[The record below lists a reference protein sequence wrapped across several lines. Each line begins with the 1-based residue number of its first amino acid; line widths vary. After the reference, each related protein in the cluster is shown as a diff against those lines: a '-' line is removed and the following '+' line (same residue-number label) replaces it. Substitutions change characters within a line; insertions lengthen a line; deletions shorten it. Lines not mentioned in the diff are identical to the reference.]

1 MSCLDPLAPGTVFAA
16 EAVFVVIH
24 SIFDMPVALP
34 TTTAQGD
41 DFIGRCTCHVHTH
54 NHSSLKV
61 GQVTRTAFHYAQ
73 NYYLQIYFVKKS
85 YEQEQAKLQRLF
97 DEVATDSEPEPDD
110 DESSL
115 PDDEV
120 EVFEYGT
127 NSEQNV
133 SEIEE
138 NEDFIP
144 MEQTTR
150 VSYLFGKDETKWRKH
165 PTKKRNVRT
174 CAANLVSSLPG
185 PKGDNRKI
193 SNMKNIWE
201 CFYTADM
208 LENIVECTNKFISM
222 QSYDITRDRTAR
234 PIDLVEL
241 KAFLSLLYI
250 SRANKS
256 NYQNAKD
263 LFRTD
268 VIGLDDQNKIPDM
281 RSTALRHNMTLYD
294 HSWKPSRH
302 VLEDAKGNEKESN
315 SLTLAICVLS
325 EFIFGYID

>member
-16 EAVFVVIH
+16 EAVYVVIH

-34 TTTAQGD
+34 ATTAQGD
-41 DFIGRCTCHVHTH
+41 DFMGKCTCHAHTH
-54 NHSSLKV
+54 HHSLA
-61 GQVTRTAFHYAQ
+61 QTRS

-144 MEQTTR
+144 MEQT
-150 VSYLFGKDETKWRKH
+150 SYLFGKDETKWRKH

-185 PKGDNRKI
+185 PKGQWR
-193 SNMKNIWE
+193 
-201 CFYTADM
+201 Y
-208 LENIVECTNKFISM
+208 
-222 QSYDITRDRTAR
+222 
-234 PIDLVEL
+234 
-241 KAFLSLLYI
+241 
-250 SRANKS
+250 AN
-256 NYQNAKD
+256 
-263 LFRTD
+263 
-268 VIGLDDQNKIPDM
+268 
-281 RSTALRHNMTLYD
+281 
-294 HSWKPSRH
+294 
-302 VLEDAKGNEKESN
+302 
-315 SLTLAICVLS
+315 
-325 EFIFGYID
+325 